1 MFDTI
6 EKIEEAKHQIL
17 SRLYNNQGG
26 KDPSTGSSQEG
37 FYAQSAYYNKL
48 VEDNRFD
55 LHRQCQILHGVRNSD
70 ENCTLNGSIRND
82 IEKDA

>member
-17 SRLYNNQGG
+17 SRLYKKRGG
-26 KDPSTGSSQEG
+26 KDPSMGASQEG

-55 LHRQCQILHGVRNSD
+55 LHRQCQILHCVRDS
-70 ENCTLNGSIRND
+70 EKSCTLNGSIRND
-82 IEKDA
+82 IE